1 MGIAEPAEIAVEQVG
16 MGIEMDHADRS
27 IGGEAAQHRKR
38 DEMVAARRHR
48 GDAAFPQPGIEF
60 GNSRH
65 AVIKVDGVRP
75 DIAQIGAIHH
85 GERVHAGDRVHRPDH
100 RRQVAQ
106 LARPVAR
113 SRPVG
118 GAGVPWHAD
127 EPHLHLVNARRAH
140 LQMRQAHEAR
150 HAGET
155 RHLHRRYGNEKL
167 VVRHLGSPVPRSFR
181 RTGGEGR
188 ILFQAA
194 LPAPHQ

>member
-16 MGIEMDHADRS
+16 MGIEMDHADRPV
-27 IGGEAAQHRKR
+27 GGKAAKHRKR
-38 DEMVAARRHR
+38 DEMVATGRHR

-65 AVIKVDGVRP
+65 TVIKVDGIGP

-85 GERVHAGDRVHRPDH
+85 GKRVHAGDRVHRPDH

-106 LARPVAR
+106 LARPMAR

-118 GAGVPWHAD
+118 GACIPWHAD
-127 EPHLHLVNARRAH
+127 QTHLHLVDARRAH
-140 LQMRQAHEAR
+140 LQMGQAHEAR
-150 HAGET
+150 HTGKT
-155 RHLHRRYGNEKL
+155 WHLHRRYGNEKL
-167 VVRHLGSPVPRSFR
+167 VVRHLGSPVPQTFR